1 MNNFVI
7 GTSAFPNASI
17 ALMKG
22 AGIDWVRQDFPFPFT
37 DRIGGEL
44 SKQYQEERAIAQSWA
59 AKGFKVMGVSP
70 LPGSGGY
77 KADSSGKMQFHWTS
91 AFPDWAGAVGSDDYF
106 RTYRQACAFL
116 AHDLR
121 GVVQMWQ
128 IANELDIELFA
139 GPLNPRQGAE
149 LILHGAQ
156 GLKEADPAL
165 IVGPNTAGTGAA
177 YYLYG
182 RLYADPH
189 TPLDYCGIDGYYGSW
204 AEGGPENWA
213 PRVAELYALTQKPV
227 LVNEWGFASRGDV
240 MSPEEVNARNAGVT
254 ACQFRRWP
262 ATWGGGHT
270 PEVQAQFVKQA
281 MDGFVAQREKLMGMF
296 FYRWEDQEHCWQCG
310 SPDCPLEI
318 AWGLVGVD
326 NTPKP
331 SYSAFKEGVQR
342 LIS

>member
-7 GTSAFPNASI
+7 GTSAFPNAST

-91 AFPDWAGAVGSDDYF
+91 IFPTWAGVVGSADYF
-106 RTYRQACAFL
+106 RTYRQVCAFL
-116 AHDLR
+116 AHDLH

-165 IVGPNTAGTGAA
+165 VVGPNTAGTGAA

-213 PRVAELYALTQKPV
+213 PRIAELYALAQKPV

-240 MSPEEVNARNAGVT
+240 MSPEEVQARNAGVT

-281 MDGFVAQREKLMGMF
+281 MDGFVTQREKLMGMF
-296 FYRWEDQEHCWQCG
+296 FYRWEDQERCWQCG
-310 SPDCPLEI
+310 SSDCPLEI

-331 SYSAFKEGVQR
+331 SYSAFKDGVRR